1 MSEVDTSQS
10 SGKVARAGSDE
21 LDHDAA
27 YVRAFELVVAVQTAA
42 PGAGEEIHRLLEQ
55 AERNGWSDV
64 VLGALF
70 AEAVAARTSRSSS
83 RLEAVQRLHDQAER
97 DAAPT
102 MLALAL
108 AMRSDRETTEEDP
121 RVAVF
126 ADDDLARATVLL
138 EGAEGAAMERISAHN
153 ACAQAYCDRWL
164 WELGDEQYDRALK
177 LAPEAPTEWVN
188 FVLPAIVY
196 NRAEM
201 QVDWACILR
210 QLEDTAESEER
221 LRTWQAALSLASTV
235 DMPPH
240 WATELEALGVLLR
253 AIVGI
258 DRRRDANEMLA
269 RLRPEDYPG
278 AWPIGWLHLAL
289 ALMDQRAGDLEQARA
304 EAERAA
310 AAIDPHGSQDPYEL
324 ALCIAAEL
332 EHEGGSSASL
342 RYARHQLSLRWSERM
357 AVLGSMLG
365 RLETERLRREH
376 DVMTRQAHLDDLTG
390 LANRRGFARYLESV
404 EHQGIRTLTLLLAD
418 LDDFKSVNDRF
429 GHGVGDSVLVTVGR
443 LLEAYVRQADC
454 AVRLGGDEFA
464 IVLAS
469 TSVEVGRRRAEAMVD
484 AVRRQAWSELAP
496 GLSISLS
503 VGLACG
509 TPTQFPELI
518 ERADRALYEAK
529 ARRRGVV
536 ISNESGGDTTGGV
549 TV

>member
-1 MSEVDTSQS
+1 MNDVET
-10 SGKVARAGSDE
+10 GGTAGSRAALAPDG
-21 LDHDAA
+21 LDHDTA

-42 PGAGEEIHRLLEQ
+42 PDAKEEIHRLLDQ
-55 AERNGWSDV
+55 AEAKAWSDV
-64 VLGALF
+64 VRAALF
-70 AEAVAARTSRSSS
+70 AEAVAARTGRSET
-83 RLEAVQRLHDQAER
+83 RLAAVQRLLDQAER

-102 MLALAL
+102 MIALAL

-121 RVAVF
+121 RIAVF

-138 EGAEGAAMERISAHN
+138 EGVEGSPMERISAHN

-210 QLEDTAESEER
+210 QIGDVSETEER
-221 LRTWQAALSLASTV
+221 LRTWQAAMSLASTV

-240 WATELEALGVLLR
+240 WATELEALGVLLQ
-253 AIVGI
+253 AIVGV
-258 DRRRDANEMLA
+258 DRRRDASEMLT

-289 ALMDQRAGDLEQARA
+289 ALMDQRAGNLEEARR
-304 EAERAA
+304 EAELAVA
-310 AAIDPHGSQDPYEL
+310 EIDPRGSQDPHEL
-324 ALCIAAEL
+324 ALCVAAEL
-332 EHEGGSSASL
+332 EQPQSDTASL
-342 RYARHQLSLRWSERM
+342 RYARHQLLLRWSDRL
-357 AVLGSMLG
+357 AGLGSMLG
-365 RLETERLRREH
+365 RLETQRLRREH

-390 LANRRGFARYLESV
+390 LANRRGFARYLEAI
-404 EHQGIRTLTLLLAD
+404 EHQGVHSLTLLLAD

-429 GHGVGDSVLVTVGR
+429 GHAVGDAVLVTVGR

-469 TSVEVGRRRAEAMVD
+469 TSMEVGRRRAEAMVD

-503 VGLACG
+503 VGLAAG
-509 TPTQFPELI
+509 TPAEFPELI

-529 ARRRGVV
+529 AGQRGVV
-536 ISNESGGDTTGGV
+536 ISGEASQLAGESAY
-549 TV
+549 